1 MADIKMEFNG
11 NVSIGKMFDIHDNQ
25 QVKVHYNGYSED
37 KEKQSQSQKEISEA
51 LQKEIFR
58 FVHPSLEESE
68 EQMVHREVERL
79 VKRFD
84 MKEICIRLS
93 QLKKDKKLLLP
104 ESPLKAYNELVRMG
118 LPTNKGGFEY
128 KTFCKYYNKV

>member
-37 KEKQSQSQKEISEA
+37 KEKQSQSQKEISEEEKVTLKTNQEA

-93 QLKKDKKLLLP
+93 QIEKGQ
-104 ESPLKAYNELVRMG
+104 EIA
-118 LPTNKGGFEY
+118 PTGKPP
-128 KTFCKYYNKV
+128 KSL